1 MARKVLLE
9 RKRLKLGGRISEL
22 GQTLGEELLEPT
34 RIYAR
39 EILTLMRYHSIKGIA
54 HITGGGIPGNLS
66 RILPKGVRAWIR
78 RRSWSTPPIFDLIRR
93 SGGLSQ
99 REMDRTFNIGL
110 GMILIVGK
118 KDLGGVERSLKRM
131 GEKFSMI
138 GEIRR
143 GEKGVTFT
151 S

>member
-1 MARKVLLE
+1 
-9 RKRLKLGGRISEL
+9 
-22 GQTLGEELLEPT
+22 
-34 RIYAR
+34 
-39 EILTLMRYHSIKGIA
+39 
-54 HITGGGIPGNLS
+54 
-66 RILPKGVRAWIR
+66 
-78 RRSWSTPPIFDLIRR
+78 
-93 SGGLSQ
+93 
-99 REMDRTFNIGL
+99 MDRTFNIGL

-118 KDLGGVERSLKRM
+118 KDLSGVERSLKRM